1 MPTPTDREAI
11 SDVANPLGLDGIE
24 FIEYATTRPQALG
37 QVLEMMGFK
46 PIARHRSREVLLY
59 RQGTMNVV
67 INAHVGTE
75 RPRSVAPNET
85 PAIAAVALRVRD
97 AAAAYKRALDRGA
110 WAVPT
115 HVEVMELNIP
125 AIHGVGASRI
135 YFVDRYREFSIYDV
149 DFVPIP
155 TVERSPQALADMH
168 WFGLVQYIGND
179 RMEDWTEF
187 YRELFGFD
195 VLPDDERFGI
205 LPKGR
210 ILRSPCRS
218 FYLQL
223 IEPDPSVVDVE
234 GDESLARIGL
244 GAPDVAA
251 AARALRARGVEFVE
265 SSGAA
270 HRIARRADQELARR
284 ADVRAGAQRTGC
296 AMTQHSG
303 FIDDFGMDTITLSGS
318 LPDKLRA
325 MRDAGFSQV
334 MLKASDLVA
343 HPEGVHDA
351 VRAVQRSGLRV
362 TGFQVLR
369 DFEGLAGHLHDY
381 KVDIAKS
388 MLEMARAVGAPLL
401 LACSSTST
409 HATQD
414 VDALARDLRKL
425 AMLAVP
431 LGLKIA
437 YEGLSWGRTINEFTT
452 AWEVV
457 SRADAPNLGLGI
469 DSFHILAAKT
479 PLDEIDTLDPDKIF
493 LVQLADFM
501 WHEVRS
507 FEERIATARHF
518 RVFPG
523 EGVHSAQ
530 VAELVLRLDALGY
543 RGDYSFEV
551 FNDDYQQV
559 PPATV
564 AQRARRSA
572 VWLGE
577 EVLRRSVPLPGA
589 MRLKGRAAPAAS

>member
-1 MPTPTDREAI
+1 
-11 SDVANPLGLDGIE
+11 
-24 FIEYATTRPQALG
+24 
-37 QVLEMMGFK
+37 
-46 PIARHRSREVLLY
+46 
-59 RQGTMNVV
+59 
-67 INAHVGTE
+67 
-75 RPRSVAPNET
+75 
-85 PAIAAVALRVRD
+85 
-97 AAAAYKRALDRGA
+97 
-110 WAVPT
+110 
-115 HVEVMELNIP
+115 
-125 AIHGVGASRI
+125 
-135 YFVDRYREFSIYDV
+135 
-149 DFVPIP
+149 
-155 TVERSPQALADMH
+155 
-168 WFGLVQYIGND
+168 
-179 RMEDWTEF
+179 
-187 YRELFGFD
+187 
-195 VLPDDERFGI
+195 
-205 LPKGR
+205 
-210 ILRSPCRS
+210 
-218 FYLQL
+218 
-223 IEPDPSVVDVE
+223 
-234 GDESLARIGL
+234 
-244 GAPDVAA
+244 
-251 AARALRARGVEFVE
+251 
-265 SSGAA
+265 
-270 HRIARRADQELARR
+270 
-284 ADVRAGAQRTGC
+284 
-296 AMTQHSG
+296 MTQASG

-343 HPEGVHDA
+343 HPEGLDDA
-351 VRAVQRSGLRV
+351 VRAVQQSGLRV

-369 DFEGLAGHLHDY
+369 DFEGLSDHLHDY

-414 VDALARDLRKL
+414 LDALARDLRKL

-479 PLDEIDTLDPDKIF
+479 PLAELDALDPGKIF

-551 FNDDYQQV
+551 FNDDYQQI

-589 MRLKGRAAPAAS
+589 MRLKGRVTPAAS